1 VIEMQ
6 KTIDP
11 DELLPMQAALRAERA
26 VLGSLLV
33 EPETLARV
41 EELREEH
48 FLALRH
54 RLVFRVIQTLRA
66 AGEPITLQTV
76 AYRAWREP
84 GSEMLLPDDFRDM
97 LDEALPAMIHAPAS
111 ELIGA
116 ANLRALRLCG
126 EDLAQTAHA
135 AKAHESRAIL
145 AVAQARLGKI
155 TGTLTPT
162 GARSALQLSGSLFAK
177 LAGPPEDVI
186 ATGFP
191 DLDERLMG
199 GLRRRQMTV
208 IGARPSQGKTTLAIN
223 VAANVAAKGR
233 RVLIASLEMA
243 DDLIWRNI
251 AICHA
256 DVPGAAVAKR
266 TLTQPEWDRMN
277 ETIEEIKTWP
287 IEIVDRPDLTA
298 EDLLDLCRSRQSA
311 QPVDLL
317 IVDYLQLLS
326 GTGEGEER
334 VANLSRGV
342 KRIAQ
347 ALDLA
352 VLCTAQLSRASEARD
367 SRIPQLSDLR
377 GSGQIEQDADV
388 VTLLHRPEAYPGHK
402 PETEGLAHVYV
413 AKNRIGPTGKVTLG
427 FDGSRFRFRPRLN
440 YPSAE

>member
-1 VIEMQ
+1 MIDR
-6 KTIDP
+6 KAIDP
-11 DELLPMQAALRAERA
+11 AELLPAQKAIRAERS
-26 VLGSLLV
+26 VLGSLIQ
-33 EPETLARV
+33 EPAQLSRV
-41 EELREEH
+41 EDLREDH
-48 FLALRH
+48 FLSQRH
-54 RLVFRVIQTLRA
+54 RVVFRAILRLRS

-84 GSEMLLPDDFRDM
+84 DSEMLLPEDFREM
-97 LDEALPAMIHAPAS
+97 LIEALPCLITVPAGEMIR
-111 ELIGA
+111 A
-116 ANLRALRLCG
+116 AARRALLAYGLDVAAAAHKAKDG
-126 EDLAQTAHA
+126 EEA
-135 AKAHESRAIL
+135 AVIAAAGET
-145 AVAQARLGKI
+145 LGRI
-155 TGTLTPT
+155 AGRSPAM
-162 GARSALQLSGSLFAK
+162 GARSAAELSGELYAHLS
-177 LAGPPEDVI
+177 GPPEDVI
-186 ATGFP
+186 ATGFF
-191 DLDERLMG
+191 DLDAQLMG

-208 IGARPSQGKTTLAIN
+208 IGGRPSQGKTTLAIN
-223 VAANVAAKGR
+223 IAANAAKNGR
-233 RVLIASLEMA
+233 RVLIASLEMS
-243 DDLIWRNI
+243 DELIWRNI
-251 AICHA
+251 AIAHA
-256 DVPGAAVAKR
+256 DVPGAAVSTR
-266 TLTQPEWDRMN
+266 TLDPPAWDRLAAA
-277 ETIEEIKTWP
+277 IEEIKTWP
-287 IEIVDRPDLTA
+287 IEIADQADLTA
-298 EDLLDLCRSRQSA
+298 DDLLSLCRSRQSV

-402 PETEGLAHVYV
+402 AETEGLAHVYI

-427 FDGSRFRFRPRLN
+427 FDGSRFRFRSRIN